1 MASDTMTRDSS
12 MGCLAC
18 GTRIVGPYCYY
29 CGQKNDDCRRS
40 IVALA
45 AETVTDAAA
54 LDGRFVRTARQ
65 TLTRPGTHVRQ
76 YADGRRSPFTP
87 PVRYFLLVTF
97 LFFTTLWLTDRHLVV
112 LQAILTD
119 MDDPVEL
126 SERLEEL
133 PDIDAVAAAFDE
145 MEARGVEPRLT
156 FHGGFLMNAK
166 DVSYTEEQIAWV
178 EESLKIDSE
187 IIVNGRR
194 LTGDRLTSAVI
205 NTAQNPSAFNNALN
219 GWIPRL
225 MILFIP
231 FMALL
236 ATVFIRGRDALVYDH
251 LLLAIQT
258 HAFAFLVLTLSL
270 WTSRFLPPEAGPTAF
285 FLGVPLY
292 YLMGLRGAFR
302 RSWRKSIAATLFV
315 TLIYSIVFT
324 AALAL
329 AGVASFV
336 EIV

>member
-12 MGCLAC
+12 VACLAC

-40 IVALA
+40 IIALA

-87 PVRYFLLVTF
+87 PIRYFLLVTF

-112 LQAILTD
+112 LQPIITD
-119 MDDPVEL
+119 VEEAVEL
-126 SERLEEL
+126 PEVVEEL
-133 PDIDAVAAAFDE
+133 ADIDAVAAALDE
-145 MEARGVEPRLT
+145 LDAVSARPQLT

-166 DVSYTEEQIAWV
+166 DVSYTDEQMAWL
-178 EESLKIDSE
+178 EDSLDFDSE

-194 LTGDRLTSAVI
+194 LTGDRFMSAVI

-270 WTSRFLPPEAGPTAF
+270 WTSWILPPEVAPTAF

-302 RSWRKSIAATLFV
+302 RSWRKSIAATFFV
-315 TLIYSIVFT
+315 TFVYSIFFT
-324 AALAL
+324 AALLA